1 MHQSGNRAHTQNF
14 LLRGRVPLLSPGG
27 GGGLRRSSVGCAS
40 SHPPRHP
47 STQLSAASPRARSS
61 HRGAPR
67 DRGSV
72 PGSTGEPCGRW
83 CVRRWTVRGS
93 TRTARASGVSS
104 PPRRRRHFRRRW
116 RAGSTFAW
124 LGTTH
129 NGSHPPPWA
138 LPPIRPHNTPP
149 ASALSTLP
157 STLRLFPPLAI
168 LGSVKGKV
176 EALPVARLTSWTRR
190 GS

>member
-1 MHQSGNRAHTQNF
+1 VGCEGAPSGAPHPTHHGTPPLNSPLRHRAH
-14 LLRGRVPLLSPGG
+14 
-27 GGGLRRSSVGCAS
+27 
-40 SHPPRHP
+40 
-47 STQLSAASPRARSS
+47 AR
-61 HRGAPR
+61 P
-67 DRGSV
+67 
-72 PGSTGEPCGRW
+72 TGEPRVTGDPSQARRESLAGAGA

-168 LGSVKGKV
+168 LGSVKGKG